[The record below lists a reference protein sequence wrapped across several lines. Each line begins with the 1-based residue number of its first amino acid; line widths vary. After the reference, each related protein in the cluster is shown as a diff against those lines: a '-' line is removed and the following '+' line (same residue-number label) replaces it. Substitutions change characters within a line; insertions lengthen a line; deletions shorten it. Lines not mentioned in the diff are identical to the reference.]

1 MFIGFHLIVSYSFGF
16 LFGFLGV
23 VEFAETHANMGV
35 LDPSKMHAKS
45 CKHDQMW
52 KDRFQSGR
60 AGEHSNNLYA
70 SMSACVTER
79 TFQHLLLLLS
89 FTREACCGF
98 EPGQSWEDLNSQ
110 IAQGPLPPWQQH
122 PSHYLR
128 GKHSRGTQMLSSGWK
143 CSIQLAPIA
152 VCSILFFVCN

>member
-110 IAQGPLPPWQQH
+110 IAQGPLPPWQH

-143 CSIQLAPIA
+143 CSIKLAPIA
-152 VCSILFFVCN
+152 VCSILCFVCN